1 MTKSQ
6 ILFKNYLDDLYELGV
21 IQGEHNINWTD
32 EYNQLEYSK
41 EYYLKTK
48 NIADKYNIDFDDS
61 IENYRENGDE
71 DESILWDRLAFHINE
86 ITKEHIL
93 NIIVDA

>member
-1 MTKSQ
+1 MTKSR

-32 EYNQLEYSK
+32 EYNQFEYSK

-48 NIADKYNIDFDDS
+48 YIADKYNIDFDDS
-61 IENYRENGDE
+61 IENYREDGDE
-71 DESILWDRLAFHINE
+71 DESVLWDRLAFHINE